1 MAYIIGDS
9 FDPYLAITDASSNY
23 WETSAA
29 WVISSTTRFG
39 TGQSLSTTTSNSTQ
53 LSKTIPSGGTE
64 STLFA
69 AFAFR
74 FNGAFTGSTDNAGI
88 QFLDSGT
95 AQVTILFRSDGAIV
109 VRSGS
114 RSGTTIAT
122 FNAAFSANVWTH
134 FQIKTVIHNTAGSVE
149 IRLNGNTSD
158 DFSATNINTR
168 GGTSNNYATQV
179 AVVTSSMSGVS
190 NIFDDLM
197 FYSSSGAA
205 PNDWIGD
212 IRATWLAPTADTAQK
227 QFTAS
232 PTSSTNFGTQA
243 QSSTNTL
250 SITAGQIRTS
260 AIITTPVG
268 GTLGK
273 ATVNFNAGFTG
284 KAKVGLYDSDGT
296 ASAPGTLLATSN
308 EVTNPVTGTN
318 DFTFASPPLL
328 TINHQYYLAL
338 ITDTNC
344 TLKAGTAATSYTQT
358 QAYAS
363 GFPSTMAG
371 ASGSANQAVMFGT
384 ITATNSGCVQEL
396 IEDGAT
402 TYVFD
407 STAGHF
413 DLYDFA
419 DLATTPA
426 AIVGVNVRSFGA
438 KSDAGARSGT
448 VRVKSGAT
456 SQDGATLA
464 LSTSFQNIPL
474 WLPTDPNTSAAWT
487 AAAVN
492 ALQAGPKTVS

>member
-9 FDPYLAITDASSNY
+9 FDPYAAITDAAANY
-23 WETSAA
+23 WETSAS
-29 WVISSTTRFG
+29 WTISSTTRFG
-39 TGQSLSTTTSNSTQ
+39 AGQSLSTTITNATLLQ
-53 LSKTIPSGGTE
+53 KTIGSNET
-64 STLFA
+64 TLFA
-69 AFAFR
+69 AFAYR
-74 FNGAFTGSTDNAGI
+74 FNGAFSGTNQQAGI

-95 AQVTILFRSDGAIV
+95 AQVTIIFRADGAIV
-109 VRSGS
+109 VRSGGA
-114 RSGTTIAT
+114 SGTVVAT
-122 FNAAFSANVWTH
+122 FTAAFSASVWTH
-134 FQIKTVIHNTAGSVE
+134 FQIKTVINSTTGSVE

-179 AVVTSSMSGVS
+179 AVVTSAMSGVT
-190 NIFDDLM
+190 NIIDDLL

-205 PNDWIGD
+205 PNDWVGD
-212 IRATWLAPTADTAQK
+212 IRATWQAPTADTAQK

-232 PTSSTNFGTQA
+232 PASSSAFGVSTQ
-243 QSSTNTL
+243 SGSNTL
-250 SITAGQIRTS
+250 SITAGQIRTT
-260 AIITTPVG
+260 AILTTPVG

-284 KAKVGLYDSDGT
+284 KAKVALYDSDG
-296 ASAPGTLLATSN
+296 ASSAPGTLLATSA

-318 DFTFASPPLL
+318 DFTFSSPPLL
-328 TINHQYYLAL
+328 VMNHQYYLAL

-344 TLKAGTAATSYTQT
+344 TLKAGAAATSYTQT

-363 GFPSTMAG
+363 GFPATMSG
-371 ASGSANQAVMFGT
+371 ASGSANQALMFGT

-396 IEDGAT
+396 IEDGAA

-413 DLYDFA
+413 DLYDCA
-419 DLATTPA
+419 DLASTPA
-426 AIVGVNVRSFGA
+426 SIIGVNVRSFGA
-438 KSDAGARSGT
+438 KSDAGART
-448 VRVKSGAT
+448 ATIRVKSGAT

-464 LSTSFQNIPL
+464 LSTSFQNMNL

-487 AAAVN
+487 GAAIN
-492 ALQAGPKTVS
+492 ALQIGPKTVA